1 MWEAVRAKGHVW
13 HSRTGIKDCSLGR
26 VRATTQSLST
36 HPHLHPLP
44 SIFALTDD
52 GATAILIMSSHSHT
66 AGGASSDAIQLPPPP
81 VPVFEMNQ
89 ARRGKVVRELE
100 TLRSGTHACLKL
112 YFKRSHVYTLSR
124 TLIRLDH
131 L

>member
-1 MWEAVRAKGHVW
+1 
-13 HSRTGIKDCSLGR
+13 
-26 VRATTQSLST
+26 
-36 HPHLHPLP
+36 
-44 SIFALTDD
+44 
-52 GATAILIMSSHSHT
+52 MSSHSHT

-112 YFKRSHVYTLSR
+112 DFKRSHVYTLSR